1 MTTSLFFL
9 DLIFTSDFKVSKFTR
24 RVVAEVLLHNI
35 TGPQY
40 DIIEKILG
48 RE

>member
-9 DLIFTSDFKVSKFTR
+9 DLVFTCDFKISKFTR
-24 RVVAEVLLHNI
+24 RVVAEIIIHNI

-48 RE
+48 RK